1 MEQGKQVSIQDIMS
15 RLDRTKA
22 TRFYW
27 LLTLLSTIGG
37 FLFGYDTSNIGT
49 AMVFMPASY
58 HSGAL
63 VEGYLVSG
71 ASLGAAIGALI
82 AMALTDRYGRKSM
95 LIFDAALYTVGAVL
109 SAVTVD
115 LAMLLISRTLIGLA
129 VGADSAIAT
138 AYIAEYAPK
147 GERGSLGILQQWMI
161 TVGIL
166 GAYLV
171 GMATLFFAPGLA
183 YTVDWRLML
192 GVAAIPSLIGLAFR
206 FMMPESPR
214 WLLLRGERKKALDA
228 LNKLGIQTSEQE
240 LSAVNI
246 PEERKKFTLTKGMK
260 RALLVAGLFM
270 MFQQITGINIPFYY
284 GPTVISSLHIFRAGS
299 SVVYSQAYA
308 VAASSILAVINVA
321 ATYIGFRLIDRLGRR
336 SLALTGYIGMAV
348 FGFVGTILLLEHI
361 LIGLLIAFA
370 GFIIFFAFGVGGTG
384 WIIQGEYFPTEVRGR
399 LAGIVAFIDWIANFA
414 IVEVFPLLRITI
426 GLAYTEALFGIL
438 SVAAF
443 IVFYFI
449 MPMTKGKSVEEIA
462 EMFEKGYSVRE
473 RA

>member
-1 MEQGKQVSIQDIMS
+1 
-15 RLDRTKA
+15 
-22 TRFYW
+22 
-27 LLTLLSTIGG
+27 
-37 FLFGYDTSNIGT
+37 
-49 AMVFMPASY
+49 
-58 HSGAL
+58 
-63 VEGYLVSG
+63 
-71 ASLGAAIGALI
+71 
-82 AMALTDRYGRKSM
+82 
-95 LIFDAALYTVGAVL
+95 
-109 SAVTVD
+109 
-115 LAMLLISRTLIGLA
+115 
-129 VGADSAIAT
+129 
-138 AYIAEYAPK
+138 
-147 GERGSLGILQQWMI
+147 
-161 TVGIL
+161 
-166 GAYLV
+166 
-171 GMATLFFAPGLA
+171 
-183 YTVDWRLML
+183 ML

-284 GPTVISSLHIFRAGS
+284 GPPTVISSLHIFRAGS

-384 WIIQGEYFPTEVRGR
+384 WIIQGEYFPPTEVRGR
-399 LAGIVAFIDWIANFA
+399 LAGIVA
-414 IVEVFPLLRITI
+414 
-426 GLAYTEALFGIL
+426 
-438 SVAAF
+438 S
-443 IVFYFI
+443 
-449 MPMTKGKSVEEIA
+449 
-462 EMFEKGYSVRE
+462 
-473 RA
+473 